1 MTIKHVSQNTPK
13 KLDPVP
19 PNSNISSHF
28 TYFKSCLLAM
38 IAYSSFHDNPDKAYH
53 DFMIT

>member
-1 MTIKHVSQNTPK
+1 MAIKHVSQNTPK

-38 IAYSSFHDNPDKAYH
+38 IAYSSFHDNPDKDYH